1 MMLAMPPSGKV
12 FMRLEALRSPDEP
25 GYEIAL
31 YRQETAT
38 VPTASLSEE
47 ESARPPKIVSMW
59 VAVETIPSDR
69 PSADKALEQV
79 LGFLE
84 MRCA

>member
-1 MMLAMPPSGKV
+1 
-12 FMRLEALRSPDEP
+12 
-25 GYEIAL
+25 
-31 YRQETAT
+31 
-38 VPTASLSEE
+38 
-47 ESARPPKIVSMW
+47 MW